1 MSRLPA
7 KVLIV
12 DRLGNQY
19 LITVQVSEKY
29 PCTFDGLSFGEN
41 KPHFGS
47 YRDGWLDLVYH
58 QNPGLQ
64 EGQSSDHSEFRVG
77 NLKRSVWTRLRLA
90 AA

>member
-1 MSRLPA
+1 MKRLPA

-19 LITVQVSEKY
+19 LIIVQVRSKTY
-29 PCTFDGLSFGEN
+29 PRTFDGLRFGEN
-41 KPHFGS
+41 KPHLGS

-64 EGQSSDHSEFRVG
+64 EGQSFPLWSIQ
-77 NLKRSVWTRLRLA
+77 
-90 AA
+90 